1 MDQDQ
6 AQELGEHLRRAREE
20 QGFSSRAL
28 ARMTF
33 MNDASILRMEQ
44 GLVAAPAPDK
54 LARIAEALKLDL
66 ADVFAL
72 AGYAAPTQ
80 LPNWRPYLRA
90 KYAELPTEAV
100 DELESFFGYLK
111 SKYGAAATGPVNGED
126 ELPVPTAPARRT
138 KQRPSSTPTKQPR
151 TKQSIT
157 NTATSS
163 KRSTSTGRSP
173 TTK

>member
-20 QGFSSRAL
+20 LGYSSRAL

-33 MNDASILRMEQ
+33 MNDASILRMEA

-54 LARIAEALKLDL
+54 LARIAEALNLDL

-90 KYAELPTEAV
+90 KYSELPTEAV

-111 SKYGAAATGPVNGED
+111 NKYGAAVSGPVNGED
-126 ELPVPTAPARRT
+126 ELPEPTLPPTTKRKRT
-138 KQRPSSTPTKQPR
+138 SSK
-151 TKQSIT
+151 SG
-157 NTATSS
+157 S
-163 KRSTSTGRSP
+163 KRSTPSGRAP
-173 TTK
+173 NI

>member
-90 KYAELPTEAV
+90 KYSELPTEAV

-111 SKYGAAATGPVNGED
+111 NKYGAAATGPVNGED
-126 ELPVPTAPARRT
+126 ELPEPTPRRAA
-138 KQRPSSTPTKQPR
+138 KQRPTSAPTKQP
-151 TKQSIT
+151 QSNASTT
-157 NTATSS
+157 NTTTSS

-173 TTK
+173 TT